1 MMCPRLTRCEAKI
14 SKMGAEILTIILQ
27 KDFSDSVILRPTN
40 ITHHARIQFFFQGRG
55 VVLFARRVLSL
66 FSVILQCLIFQRGG
80 GSEPRL
86 LLLGD

>member
-14 SKMGAEILTIILQ
+14 SKMGAEILRIILQ

-40 ITHHARIQFFFQGRG
+40 ITHHARIQGRG